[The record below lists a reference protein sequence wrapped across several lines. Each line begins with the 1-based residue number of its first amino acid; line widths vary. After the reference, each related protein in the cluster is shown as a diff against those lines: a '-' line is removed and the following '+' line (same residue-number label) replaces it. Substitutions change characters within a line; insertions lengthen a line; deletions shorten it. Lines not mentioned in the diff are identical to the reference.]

1 MAKREIRTKQSIFYK
16 AEFIPFKE
24 LSFLCIMFCGF
35 THFLTLSWSEG
46 NGLRKWPFLS
56 RSLFGKI
63 KLTTLNWPQKSL
75 WIFNWS
81 TKSKGVE
88 LSFPCGGQPRF
99 SIASALHQP
108 QWLKF
113 RSPCPHPTGT
123 QVPTAPGSHPF
134 AHAYSLPL
142 AAPLP
147 FAPLMVLD
155 GSGPSTTTAKWTIIA
170 INLKG
175 KSDSLAYKEL
185 HMPSSCLSFSWG
197 LEFMVDSPHY
207 WPYAGGLDG
216 SFWVTWRRT
225 TESREPGAAWA
236 RSKLAQP
243 PGGGVFADTSR
254 LVRGSGS
261 AWVKDDR
268 DLRLWPLGQ
277 RGGHSRGY
285 FTLNPGQGPRCMVT
299 DGLRA
304 SVKRSVKDALMKI
317 NVFAVP
323 CL

>member
-1 MAKREIRTKQSIFYK
+1 MTISFNIFIWQNK
-16 AEFIPFKE
+16 
-24 LSFLCIMFCGF
+24 
-35 THFLTLSWSEG
+35 
-46 NGLRKWPFLS
+46 
-56 RSLFGKI
+56 

-75 WIFNWS
+75 WIFSWS

-88 LSFPCGGQPRF
+88 LSLPCGGQPRF

-113 RSPCPHPTGT
+113 SSPCPHPTGT

-134 AHAYSLPL
+134 VHEFSLPL

-147 FAPLMVLD
+147 FAPLTVLD
-155 GSGPSTTTAKWTIIA
+155 GSGPSTTTVKWTIIA

-207 WPYAGGLDG
+207 WPYAGSLDG

-225 TESREPGAAWA
+225 QKAGGLGRPGLGANWPSLLEEEPLQTHPAWLEALAVLELKVTE
-236 RSKLAQP
+236 
-243 PGGGVFADTSR
+243 T
-254 LVRGSGS
+254 
-261 AWVKDDR
+261 
-268 DLRLWPLGQ
+268 
-277 RGGHSRGY
+277 
-285 FTLNPGQGPRCMVT
+285 
-299 DGLRA
+299 
-304 SVKRSVKDALMKI
+304 
-317 NVFAVP
+317 
-323 CL
+323 